1 MTIPTTPPTE
11 AFELIERIRQG
22 DGGAFTLLF
31 EKYKRRLTILIYYKL
46 DPKRRL
52 PEDVEEILQE
62 TFLGAFEDLAQFQY
76 RSPGSFLNWLSR
88 IAEHV
93 IADGARFQNRQ
104 KRSGGHA
111 TRFRSE
117 SNPNGPEPEVSI
129 TPSRI
134 LIQKQEV
141 EILLGKLN
149 DLPPHYR
156 EVLLAKIEGLSTKE
170 MAERFGKP
178 RESVALLLHRAVR
191 RFRELQSPQ

>member
-1 MTIPTTPPTE
+1 MTTPTTTRTE
-11 AFELIERIRQG
+11 AFELIERMRQG
-22 DGGAFTLLF
+22 DRDSFTLLF

-46 DPKRRL
+46 SPKSRL

-62 TFLGAFEDLAQFQY
+62 TFLAAFQDLAQFQY

-93 IADGARFQNRQ
+93 IADEARFQNRQ
-104 KRSGGHA
+104 KRRGGHV

-117 SNPNGPEPEVSI
+117 SNPNGPDPEVSI

-134 LIQKQEV
+134 LMQQQEV
-141 EILLGKLN
+141 EALFEKLN
-149 DLPPHYR
+149 DLPPQYR
-156 EVLLAKIEGLSTKE
+156 EILLAKIEGLSTKE

-178 RESVALLLHRAVR
+178 REAVAVLLHRAVR
-191 RFRELQSPQ
+191 RFRELQNPR